1 MAGQYQ
7 QCWVVLWIF
16 EEPLALV
23 LKKFRMKKPPFSV
36 LWKEFSL
43 KEPPVPVLS
52 ETSKNR
58 FRERGRRMPE
68 ELHET
73 GAPSYQAKLF
83 FLVLLY
89 QTRDF
94 LEKICSLLSPR
105 KPTAV
110 FFWALLLNQSTSQ
123 IPILSIF
130 CESLGGSSLYTCHT
144 APCLPV
150 HGDLLSFQKLRTDL
164 FTKAR
169 VLHKPSSTS
178 GVHVTTKQGAK
189 ISFPTPLETQ

>member
-1 MAGQYQ
+1 V
-7 QCWVVLWIF
+7 WFFEFLKNRSLWF
-16 EEPLALV
+16 WKNSEW
-23 LKKFRMKKPPFSV
+23 KKPLFSV
-36 LWKEFSL
+36 LWKEFSI

-58 FRERGRRMPE
+58 FHERGGRMPGE
-68 ELHET
+68 HHET
-73 GAPSYQAKLF
+73 GAPSYICQAKLF
-83 FLVLLY
+83 FWVFLY

-110 FFWALLLNQSTSQ
+110 FFWARLLNQSTSQ
-123 IPILSIF
+123 IPILSMI
-130 CESLGGSSLYTCHT
+130 CESLGGSSLYNCHT

-150 HGDLLSFQKLRTDL
+150 HGDFLSFQKLRTDL

-169 VLHKPSSTS
+169 LLHKPSSTS

-189 ISFPTPLETQ
+189 LSFPTLLETQ